1 MAVLRKIRIGS
12 DITLGITVMAS
23 GHAVDWNSQDIKHVY
38 AFSDVQGQ
46 PVAEMSYEQRG
57 STLRCVFHAEDQNYV
72 GAYRVIIEFN
82 DGSAFSSTLDMPAF
96 EIVRTSDEADIDTG
110 EIVLDIDGSMRF
122 YSLAEVISKLE
133 GLHAEVKAAASAAR
147 EASDNANAAAKK
159 ANDAAALANSN
170 ASKAEASNKVIND
183 NERKRIAQETA
194 RESAEAE
201 RKRAELERQK
211 GDESIAIK
219 EAERERNEEVRET
232 NEQTR
237 EDNELERRNAESAR
251 NRAETQRANS
261 ETKRISNETSR
272 QAAENKRVA
281 AETSRQEAET
291 SRVNVES
298 ERVTEFA
305 RLKKESEE
313 ATKAASAVSD
323 VVAQHTVKI
332 NGLTETTE
340 TKFSELGMIIN
351 EIADTSIQPPV
362 EGKNLFNV
370 ATIKDG
376 YNVSDSG
383 GEFANE
389 DQSISEYI
397 SISGTT
403 NIVVSATINIQNNI
417 KFALYDASKAT
428 IVGSVLRIPTLTL
441 DSSIQR
447 YYYAIA
453 TNGAAYIRFSALT
466 EYFPIRKFQ
475 IEKGTTPTS
484 FEDYIDPTPQVSAQ
498 VKEIAIPQYTEYKQ
512 KVDALDGIVSVSVC
526 RNRFEGTYV
535 QKKYINQTNGVS
547 TSGDNYGHTNF
558 INIEGDSEFVVVSSM
573 RSMVSGAIRY
583 AQYTDKSEDS
593 FIPNSG
599 AVVSDASLFILDPA
613 TGRTYFKIPR
623 NPNAKYL
630 RFSCVLSMFTSG
642 LYDMQVELASIP
654 TSYEKYCEPTK
665 TINQKFLQTA
675 KGSFGSKS
683 SLASGEMLTL
693 DTNCVKKNK
702 RLAFL
707 AKINSFSAVEV
718 GHGASSSYGF
728 YMKVDSEKVYFVQ
741 NGTSGSSLTHGLTI
755 NGYIG
760 VVIKVGNQGN
770 FSFTINTQSA
780 KYESPREYSG
790 WKGYQGAI
798 FAKSVG
804 SSLTDCTL
812 SWMCEDYEKDIYM
825 FGDSYFSH
833 EAQTRWPYWMI
844 NWGFD
849 NALMDAYP
857 GKASAEAYD
866 SFLNALEHKIPKF
879 VVWCLGMSDPDST
892 TEVNPTWK
900 SVVEKV
906 IGKCNTYGITPI
918 LATIPNTPS
927 DIYSNN
933 FKNAYIKESGYR
945 YIDFANAVGAEE
957 RGSGWDYDYL
967 ETGANPNI
975 HPSANGARV
984 LALRALTDVPELMG

>member
-1 MAVLRKIRIGS
+1 MA
-12 DITLGITVMAS
+12 
-23 GHAVDWNSQDIKHVY
+23 
-38 AFSDVQGQ
+38 
-46 PVAEMSYEQRG
+46 
-57 STLRCVFHAEDQNYV
+57 NYQ
-72 GAYRVIIEFN
+72 
-82 DGSAFSSTLDMPAF
+82 LLK
-96 EIVRTSDEADIDTG
+96 ADIDAKVYQNGEQEITG
-110 EIVLDIDGSMRF
+110 ANLNAVLNAMVTTLGAGYQFAGVATIDTNPGAPDAKVF
-122 YSLAEVISKLE
+122 YIANGKGTYTNFGGLE
-133 GLHAEVKAAASAAR
+133 
-147 EASDNANAAAKK
+147 
-159 ANDAAALANSN
+159 
-170 ASKAEASNKVIND
+170 
-183 NERKRIAQETA
+183 
-194 RESAEAE
+194 
-201 RKRAELERQK
+201 
-211 GDESIAIK
+211 
-219 EAERERNEEVRET
+219 
-232 NEQTR
+232 
-237 EDNELERRNAESAR
+237 
-251 NRAETQRANS
+251 
-261 ETKRISNETSR
+261 
-272 QAAENKRVA
+272 
-281 AETSRQEAET
+281 
-291 SRVNVES
+291 
-298 ERVTEFA
+298 VTEDEVVVLYWDTA
-305 RLKKESEE
+305 WHKVS
-313 ATKAASAVSD
+313 TGIAS
-323 VVAQHTVKI
+323 QEK
-332 NGLTETTE
+332 LT
-340 TKFSELGMIIN
+340 ELGMIIN
-351 EIADTSIQPPV
+351 EIADTNINPPV

-370 ATIKDG
+370 AAIKGG

-383 GEFANE
+383 GEFANA
-389 DQSISEYI
+389 DHSISEYI
-397 SISGTT
+397 SIPGNT
-403 NIVVSATINIQNNI
+403 NHLIISANMNIQNNI
-417 KFALYDASKAT
+417 KFALYDASKAA
-428 IVGSVLRIPTLTL
+428 IVGSVLRIPTLTF

-453 TNGAAYIRFSALT
+453 TNGAAYIRFSAST
-466 EYFPIRKFQ
+466 AYFPIRKFQ

-484 FEDYIDPTPQVSAQ
+484 FEDYIDPTPKVSAQ

-512 KVDALDGIVSVSVC
+512 KVDALDDIVSVSVC
-526 RNRFEGTYV
+526 RNRFDGTYV
-535 QKKYINQTNGVS
+535 QKRYINQTTGVS
-547 TSGDNYGHTNF
+547 ESGDKYGHTNF
-558 INIEGDSEFVVVSSM
+558 INIDGDSEFVVVSSM
-573 RSMVSGAIRY
+573 RSMDKGAIRY

-599 AVVSDASLFILDPA
+599 AIVADASLFILDPA
-613 TGRTYFKIPR
+613 TGRTYFKISR

-630 RFSCVLSMFTSG
+630 RFSCVLPMFTSG
-642 LYDMQVELASIP
+642 LYDIQVELASTP
-654 TSYEKYCEPTK
+654 TSYEKYYEPAK

-702 RLAFL
+702 RLAFF

-728 YMKVDSEKVYFVQ
+728 YLKIDSEKVYFVQ
-741 NGTSGSSLTHGLTI
+741 NGTSGSSINHGLTI

-770 FSFTINTQSA
+770 FSFTINTQSS
-780 KYESPREYSG
+780 KYDSPREYSG

-812 SWMCEDYEKDIYM
+812 GWMCEDYEKDIYM

-833 EAQTRWPYWMI
+833 ESQTRWPYWMI

-849 NALMDAYP
+849 NALMDAFP
-857 GKASAEAYD
+857 GKASAEAYE

-879 VVWCLGMSDPDST
+879 VIWCLGMNDPDST
-892 TEVNPTWK
+892 TAVNPTWK

-906 IGKCNTYGITPI
+906 ISKCNTFGITPI

-927 DIYSNN
+927 DTYSNN

>member
-1 MAVLRKIRIGS
+1 MANYNNLKTAIQAVIKANGNQEITGDILQNALLSTINSLGEGYQFIGVATPATNPGTPDQKVFYVANGKGTYTNFS
-12 DITLGITVMAS
+12 GISIT
-23 GHAVDWNSQDIKHVY
+23 
-38 AFSDVQGQ
+38 
-46 PVAEMSYEQRG
+46 
-57 STLRCVFHAEDQNYV
+57 ED
-72 GAYRVIIEFN
+72 
-82 DGSAFSSTLDMPAF
+82 
-96 EIVRTSDEADIDTG
+96 EIVILYYDT
-110 EIVLDIDGSMRF
+110 
-122 YSLAEVISKLE
+122 AWHKLLT
-133 GLHAEVKAAASAAR
+133 GIAS
-147 EASDNANAAAKK
+147 
-159 ANDAAALANSN
+159 
-170 ASKAEASNKVIND
+170 
-183 NERKRIAQETA
+183 QE
-194 RESAEAE
+194 
-201 RKRAELERQK
+201 K
-211 GDESIAIK
+211 
-219 EAERERNEEVRET
+219 
-232 NEQTR
+232 
-237 EDNELERRNAESAR
+237 
-251 NRAETQRANS
+251 
-261 ETKRISNETSR
+261 
-272 QAAENKRVA
+272 
-281 AETSRQEAET
+281 
-291 SRVNVES
+291 
-298 ERVTEFA
+298 
-305 RLKKESEE
+305 
-313 ATKAASAVSD
+313 
-323 VVAQHTVKI
+323 
-332 NGLTETTE
+332 LT
-340 TKFSELGMIIN
+340 ELGMIIN
-351 EIADTSIQPPV
+351 EIADTNIHPPV

-370 ATIKDG
+370 AAIKGG

-383 GEFANE
+383 GEFANA
-389 DQSISEYI
+389 DHSISEYI
-397 SISGTT
+397 SIPGNT
-403 NIVVSATINIQNNI
+403 NHLIISANINIQNNI
-417 KFALYDASKAT
+417 KFALYDASKAA
-428 IVGSVLRIPTLTL
+428 IVGSVLRIPTLTF

-453 TNGAAYIRFSALT
+453 TNGAAYIRFSAST
-466 EYFPIRKFQ
+466 AYFPIRKFQ

-484 FEDYIDPTPQVSAQ
+484 FEDYIDPTPKVSAQ

-512 KVDALDGIVSVSVC
+512 KVDALDDIVSVSVC
-526 RNRFEGTYV
+526 RNRFDGTYV
-535 QKKYINQTNGVS
+535 QKRYINQTTGVS
-547 TSGDNYGHTNF
+547 ESGDQYGHTNF
-558 INIEGDSEFVVVSSM
+558 INIDGDSEFVVVSSM
-573 RSMVSGAIRY
+573 RSMDKGAIRY

-599 AVVSDASLFILDPA
+599 AIVADASLFILDPA
-613 TGRTYFKIPR
+613 TGRTYFKISR

-630 RFSCVLSMFTSG
+630 RFSCVLPMFTSG
-642 LYDMQVELASIP
+642 LYDIQVELASTP
-654 TSYEKYCEPTK
+654 TSYEKYYEPAK

-702 RLAFL
+702 RLAFF

-728 YMKVDSEKVYFVQ
+728 YLKIDSEKVYFVQ
-741 NGTSGSSLTHGLTI
+741 NGTSGSSINHGLTI

-770 FSFTINTQSA
+770 FSFTVNTQSS
-780 KYESPREYSG
+780 KYDSPREYSG

-812 SWMCEDYEKDIYM
+812 GWMCEDYEKDIYM

-833 EAQTRWPYWMI
+833 ESQTRWPYWMI

-849 NALMDAYP
+849 NALMDAFP
-857 GKASAEAYD
+857 GKASAEAYE

-879 VVWCLGMSDPDST
+879 VIWCLGMNDPDST
-892 TEVNPTWK
+892 TAVNPTWK

-906 IGKCNTYGITPI
+906 ISKCNTFGITPI

-927 DIYSNN
+927 DTYSNN

>member
-1 MAVLRKIRIGS
+1 MSNYNSLKTTIDANIKQNGRQEITGQILNSVLNQMVT
-12 DITLGITVMAS
+12 TLGAEYQFA
-23 GHAVDWNSQDIKHVY
+23 G
-38 AFSDVQGQ
+38 
-46 PVAEMSYEQRG
+46 VA
-57 STLRCVFHAEDQNYV
+57 T
-72 GAYRVIIEFN
+72 
-82 DGSAFSSTLDMPAF
+82 
-96 EIVRTSDEADIDTG
+96 IDTNP
-110 EIVLDIDGSMRF
+110 ENPDAKVF
-122 YSLAEVISKLE
+122 YIANGKGTYTNFGGLE
-133 GLHAEVKAAASAAR
+133 
-147 EASDNANAAAKK
+147 
-159 ANDAAALANSN
+159 
-170 ASKAEASNKVIND
+170 
-183 NERKRIAQETA
+183 
-194 RESAEAE
+194 
-201 RKRAELERQK
+201 
-211 GDESIAIK
+211 
-219 EAERERNEEVRET
+219 
-232 NEQTR
+232 
-237 EDNELERRNAESAR
+237 
-251 NRAETQRANS
+251 
-261 ETKRISNETSR
+261 
-272 QAAENKRVA
+272 
-281 AETSRQEAET
+281 
-291 SRVNVES
+291 
-298 ERVTEFA
+298 VTEDEVVVLYWDTA
-305 RLKKESEE
+305 WHKVS
-313 ATKAASAVSD
+313 TGIAS
-323 VVAQHTVKI
+323 QEK
-332 NGLTETTE
+332 LT
-340 TKFSELGMIIN
+340 ELGMIIN
-351 EIADTSIQPPV
+351 EIADTNINPPV

-370 ATIKDG
+370 AAIKGG

-383 GEFANE
+383 GEFANA
-389 DQSISEYI
+389 DHSISEYI
-397 SISGTT
+397 SIPGNT
-403 NIVVSATINIQNNI
+403 NHLIISANMNIQNNI
-417 KFALYDASKAT
+417 KFALYDASKAA
-428 IVGSVLRIPTLTL
+428 IVGSVLRIPTLTF

-453 TNGAAYIRFSALT
+453 TNGAAYIRFSAST
-466 EYFPIRKFQ
+466 AYFPIRKFQ

-484 FEDYIDPTPQVSAQ
+484 FEDYIDPTPKVSAQ

-512 KVDALDGIVSVSVC
+512 KVDALDDIVSVSVC
-526 RNRFEGTYV
+526 RNRFDGTYV
-535 QKKYINQTNGVS
+535 QKRYINQTTGVS
-547 TSGDNYGHTNF
+547 ESGDKYGHTNF
-558 INIEGDSEFVVVSSM
+558 INIDGDSEFVVVSSM
-573 RSMVSGAIRY
+573 RSMDNGAIRY

-599 AVVSDASLFILDPA
+599 AIVADASLFILDPA
-613 TGRTYFKIPR
+613 TGRTYFKISR

-630 RFSCVLSMFTSG
+630 RFSCVLPMFTSG
-642 LYDMQVELASIP
+642 LYDIQVELASTP
-654 TSYEKYCEPTK
+654 TSYEKYYEPAK

-702 RLAFL
+702 RLAFF

-728 YMKVDSEKVYFVQ
+728 YLKIDSEKVYFVQ
-741 NGTSGSSLTHGLTI
+741 NGTSGSSINHGLTI

-770 FSFTINTQSA
+770 FSFTINTQSS
-780 KYESPREYSG
+780 KYDSPREYSG

-812 SWMCEDYEKDIYM
+812 GWMCEDYEKDIYM

-833 EAQTRWPYWMI
+833 ESQTRWPYWMI

-849 NALMDAYP
+849 NALMDAFP
-857 GKASAEAYD
+857 GKASAEAYE

-879 VVWCLGMSDPDST
+879 VIWCLGMNDPDST
-892 TEVNPTWK
+892 TAVNPTWK

-906 IGKCNTYGITPI
+906 ISKCNTFGITPI

-927 DIYSNN
+927 DTYSNN